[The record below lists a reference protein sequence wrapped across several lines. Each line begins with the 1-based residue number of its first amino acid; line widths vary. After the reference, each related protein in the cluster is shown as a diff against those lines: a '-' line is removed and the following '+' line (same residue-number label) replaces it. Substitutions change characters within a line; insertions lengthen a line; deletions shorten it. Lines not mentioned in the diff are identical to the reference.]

1 MTQSMTSDL
10 NAVLPV
16 DSEVGH
22 IRLGGS
28 FRLPP
33 VKAESKEGADAGD
46 IRLGGSFRLP
56 PVKSEPTE
64 VADAGSIRLGGSFR
78 LLAA

>member
-1 MTQSMTSDL
+1 MTNSVKSDL
-10 NAVLPV
+10 NAVRP
-16 DSEVGH
+16 SETEAGH

-33 VKAESKEGADAGD
+33 AKVESKDVADAGD

-56 PVKSEPTE
+56 PVKAAPTE
-64 VADAGSIRLGGSFR
+64 IADTGAIRLGGSFR

>member
-1 MTQSMTSDL
+1 MTNSVMSDL
-10 NAVLPV
+10 NAVRPTKT
-16 DSEVGH
+16 EAGH

-33 VKAESKEGADAGD
+33 VKAEPK
-46 IRLGGSFRLP
+46 
-56 PVKSEPTE
+56 E
-64 VADAGSIRLGGSFR
+64 VADTGAIRLGGSFR